1 MVAWLIP
8 ALISAATAV
17 GSNILH
23 EKAANKV
30 AKEQRLREMLEF
42 QRQDAMRAKAQKS
55 FSDLL
60 ATQTKESQLADQA
73 AETAKLEKAYT
84 GGVDKNSFLEL
95 LPGQGSASNTVQAD
109 IVNEGTQGIAKALK
123 SGKARA
129 ALESYG
135 RVGLGND
142 IKFQDVHQGLND
154 IASESRGSANI
165 LPLELQAAQNKGA
178 SLRGWANLLST
189 ASSIAGSAAAGSM
202 FKTAMT
208 PGPFGGQSSLMT
220 IGDKAITPSLDVFK
234 VGPAPGIYGPAIQQS
249 SWGQLLR
256 GS

>member
-8 ALISAATAV
+8 ALISAAASV
-17 GSNILH
+17 GSNVLQN
-23 EKAANKV
+23 KAAKKV
-30 AKEQRLREMLEF
+30 ANEQHLREMLEL

-73 AETAKLEKAYT
+73 SETAKLENAYT
-84 GGVDKNSFLEL
+84 GGVDKDSFLEL

-142 IKFQDVHQGLND
+142 IKFQNVHQGLND
-154 IASESRGSANI
+154 IASESRGSAGI
-165 LPLELQAAQNKGA
+165 LPLELKAAENKGA
-178 SLRGWANLLST
+178 SLRGWANMLS
-189 ASSIAGSAAAGSM
+189 AVSSIAGSAAASSM
-202 FKTAMT
+202 GQAAMT
-208 PGPFGGQSSLMT
+208 PGPFGGESSLMT
-220 IGDKAITPSLDVFK
+220 IGDKVITPSLGVYK
-234 VGPAPGIYGPAIQQS
+234 GGPMLGVYGPAIQKS
-249 SWGQLLR
+249 SIGQLLGR
-256 GS
+256 T